1 MKKIISVLLALAVI
15 FSLAS
20 CDFGGSSGGGGL
32 GGGDAKYSKFAN
44 ALSASHP
51 SYSIS
56 VSTTVSDDITLESR
70 YSVLVGDND
79 GITRVDVTLQR
90 LNDFSEKNGAY
101 EYKDTNIV
109 KTSTG
114 YILYE
119 NGKLYRQGGSRF
131 GVEDTEIAFPS
142 FNINDECLT
151 NVLEME
157 SFLQAD
163 VSDMKAFSGWDID
176 CTNAKIEIYLSGE
189 RLNSIIIEYEQN
201 GGMATVVHY
210 HSFFT

>member
-20 CDFGGSSGGGGL
+20 CDFGGNGGGGGL
-32 GGGDAKYSKFAN
+32 GGGDAKYSKIAN

-70 YSVLVGDND
+70 YAVHVGEN

-90 LNDFSEKNGAY
+90 LNDFSQENGAY
-101 EYKDTNIV
+101 EYKDTNPV

-119 NGKLYRQGGSRF
+119 YGKLYRQGGARF

-142 FNINDECLT
+142 FNLSDECLT
-151 NVLEME
+151 NVLEMD

-163 VSDMKAFSGWDID
+163 ISDMKAFSGWDMD
-176 CTNAKIEIYLSGE
+176 CTNAKIEIFLSGE
-189 RLNSIIIEYEQN
+189 QLSSIIIEYEQN